1 MTEPKRRLSPLER
14 LYLLGVEGVTEV
26 LLVRHAEQASDIS
39 GPVGDF
45 RDPPLSERGREQAR
59 LVGEA
64 LSSTHLGAIF
74 SSGLQR
80 ALKTAEAIAGH
91 HRLDVQVIEDLR
103 EHETFRDLPDDQTAL
118 QALPRE
124 LLRGLQARLLAERSV
139 DVYPYSESSYDFR
152 KRALNAVEQAIASQR
167 AERIAIVCHSGVINI
182 YVSHIMKSPYD
193 LIFGADHTSISL
205 IAAGDGR
212 RVIRSLNDVK
222 HLQTPD
228 GDLRTTV

>member
-1 MTEPKRRLSPLER
+1 MTEKKRRLSPLER

-26 LLVRHAEQASDIS
+26 LLVRHAEQAGDLS
-39 GPVGDF
+39 GPLGDS

-59 LVGEA
+59 LVGES
-64 LSSTHLGAIF
+64 LSSTHLDAVF

-91 HRLDVQVIEDLR
+91 HELDVQVIEDLR
-103 EHETFRDLPDDQTAL
+103 EAETFRDIPDDQTAL
-118 QALPRE
+118 QAMPRE
-124 LLRGLQARLLAERSV
+124 LLRGLQARLLAERTL
-139 DVYPYSESSYDFR
+139 DVYPYSETSYDFR
-152 KRALNAVEQAIASQR
+152 KRAVNAVEQAIASQR

-182 YVSHIMKSPYD
+182 YVGHILKSPFD
-193 LIFGADHTSISL
+193 LVFGPHHTSINV

-212 RVIRSLNDVK
+212 RIVRSLNDAW

>member
-1 MTEPKRRLSPLER
+1 MTERKRRLSPLER

-26 LLVRHAEQASDIS
+26 LLVRHAEQASDLAA
-39 GPVGDF
+39 PVGEF
-45 RDPPLSERGREQAR
+45 RDPPLSERGEEQAR

-64 LSSTHLGAIF
+64 LSSTHLAAVF

-91 HRLDVQVIEDLR
+91 QQLDVQVIEDLR
-103 EHETFRDLPDDQTAL
+103 EHETFRDIPDDQTAL
-118 QALPRE
+118 QAMPRE
-124 LLRGLQARLLAERSV
+124 LLRGLTERLLAERSV
-139 DVYPYSESSYDFR
+139 DVYPYSETSYDFR
-152 KRALNAVEQAIASQR
+152 KRAVNAVEQAIASQR
-167 AERIAIVCHSGVINI
+167 AERIAVVCHSGVINI
-182 YVSHIMKSPYD
+182 YVGHILKSPYD
-193 LIFGADHTSISL
+193 LFFGPNHASINV

-212 RVIRSLNDVK
+212 RVVRSLNDAR

>member
-1 MTEPKRRLSPLER
+1 MTEQKRRLSPLER
-14 LYLLGVEGVTEV
+14 LYLRGVEGVTEV
-26 LLVRHAEQASDIS
+26 LLVRHAEQARDVT
-39 GPVGDF
+39 GPVGD
-45 RDPPLSERGREQAR
+45 RDSPLSERGEEQAQ

-64 LSSTHLGAIF
+64 LASTHLDAVF

-91 HRLDVQVIEDLR
+91 HDLDVNVIEDLR
-103 EHETFRDLPDDQTAL
+103 EHETFRDVPDDQTAL
-118 QALPRE
+118 EAMPRE
-124 LLRGLQARLLAERSV
+124 LLRAFNARLPAERSL
-139 DVYPYSESSYDFR
+139 DIYPYSETSYEFR
-152 KRALNAVEQAIASQR
+152 KRAVNAVEQAIASQR

-182 YVSHIMKSPYD
+182 YVSHILKSPFD
-193 LIFGADHTSISL
+193 LFFGPNHASINV

-212 RVIRSLNDVK
+212 RVVRSLNDAR

>member
-1 MTEPKRRLSPLER
+1 MTEQKRRLSPLER

-26 LLVRHAEQASDIS
+26 LLVRHAEQERDLN
-39 GPVGDF
+39 GPVGES

-64 LSSTHLGAIF
+64 LSTVRLDAVF
-74 SSGLQR
+74 ASGLQR
-80 ALKTAEAIAGH
+80 ALNTAEEIAGH
-91 HRLDVQVIEDLR
+91 HELDVNVIEDLR
-103 EHETFRDLPDDQTAL
+103 EHETFRDIPDDQTAL
-118 QALPRE
+118 QAMPRE

-139 DVYPYSESSYDFR
+139 DVYPYSETSYEFR
-152 KRALNAVEQAIASQR
+152 KRAVNAVEQAIASQR
-167 AERIAIVCHSGVINI
+167 AERIAVVCHSGVINI

-193 LIFGADHTSISL
+193 LFFGPNHTSINV

-212 RVIRSLNDVK
+212 RIVRSLNDAR

-228 GDLRTTV
+228 GDLRTTI